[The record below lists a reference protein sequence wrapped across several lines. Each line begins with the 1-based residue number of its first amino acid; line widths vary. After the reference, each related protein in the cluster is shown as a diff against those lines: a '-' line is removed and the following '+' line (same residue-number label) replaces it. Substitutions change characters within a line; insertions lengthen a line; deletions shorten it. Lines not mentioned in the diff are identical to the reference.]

1 MSLDSLEVTRLL
13 HAVEAGRPDAWDR
26 LLPVVYDELKKL
38 AGGQLRRERSGHT
51 MQPTALVH
59 ECYLRLAGADGPH
72 WENRTHFFGAAAN
85 VMRRVLVDHA
95 RARLAQKRGGG
106 AADRT
111 RRDDLDDALVSFEER
126 STDLLALDEALTR
139 LAAIDAEQS
148 RIVELRF
155 FGGLSTDETAA
166 FMNVSPSSVDRGWRI
181 ARAWLLREIEGSA
194 A

>member
-1 MSLDSLEVTRLL
+1 MSLDSREVTQLL

-59 ECYLRLAGADGPH
+59 ECFMRLAGEEGPH
-72 WENRTHFFGAAAN
+72 WESRTHFFGAAAN

-95 RARLAQKRGGG
+95 RARLAQKRGG
-106 AADRT
+106 ALERT
-111 RRDDLDDALVSFEER
+111 HREDLDDALVSFEER

-139 LAAIDAEQS
+139 LSSIDAEQS

-155 FGGLSTDETAA
+155 FGGLSTDETAS
-166 FMNVSPSSVDRGWRI
+166 FLNISPSSVDRAWRV
-181 ARAWLLREIEGSA
+181 ARAWLMREIEGRAS
-194 A
+194 